1 MSQFDAFNAQMDAL
15 NATLEERAALLVR
28 GLSVTAWEMLVN
40 GTPVDTPAYT
50 DTPGVARGNWNF
62 GVGSDDSLF
71 DESRANPHGPVPPIP
86 DVPVIGRDLYLTN
99 HTPYAEVLEYGG
111 YPVPVQKGS
120 WNRLTKSYVVKSVG
134 GYSAQAPAGWVRLA
148 AAQLE
153 PAADAIVT
161 ELERQRAL

>member
-1 MSQFDAFNAQMDAL
+1 MSQFDAFNAQMDKL
-15 NATLEERAALLVR
+15 NATLEQRVESLIR
-28 GLSVTAWEMLVN
+28 GVAEVAWESLVDD
-40 GTPVDTPAYT
+40 TPVDTPAYT

-71 DESRANPHGPVPPIP
+71 SESRANPHGPVPPIP
-86 DVPVIGRDLYLTN
+86 DVPFGGRDLYLTN

-120 WNRLTKSYVVKSVG
+120 WNRITKSYVIKSVG

-153 PAADAIVT
+153 PLADAIVT